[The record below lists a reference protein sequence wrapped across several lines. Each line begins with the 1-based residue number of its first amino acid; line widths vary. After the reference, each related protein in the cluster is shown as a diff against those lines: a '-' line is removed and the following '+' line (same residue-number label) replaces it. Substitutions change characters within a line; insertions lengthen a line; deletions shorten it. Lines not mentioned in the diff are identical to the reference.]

1 MAKSI
6 VQDYEFLQCE
16 DGIYFG
22 KPLKNGSIS
31 KDSRKIEL
39 EEIVQLFTV
48 VAEDY
53 ILRNQQPLVIMKDG
67 KPFIQA
73 TLVI

>member
-1 MAKSI
+1 MANL
-6 VQDYEFLQCE
+6 QDYMFLQCE

-31 KDSRKIEL
+31 KDSRKLEP
-39 EEIVQLFTV
+39 EEIAQLFSI
-48 VAEDY
+48 VAEDF
-53 ILRNQQPLVIMKDG
+53 ILRNQQPLVIQKDG
-67 KPFIQA
+67 KPFLQT

>member
-1 MAKSI
+1 MAKATLH
-6 VQDYEFLQCE
+6 DYTFLVCD

-31 KDSRKIEL
+31 KDSRKIEV
-39 EEIVQLFTV
+39 EEIAQLFSV

-53 ILRNQQPLVIMKDG
+53 ILRNQQPLVILKDG

>member
-1 MAKSI
+1 MANL
-6 VQDYEFLQCE
+6 QDYMFLQCE

-31 KDSRKIEL
+31 KDARKIEL
-39 EEIVQLFTV
+39 EEIVKLYSI
-48 VAEDY
+48 VAEDF
-53 ILRNQQPLVIMKDG
+53 ILRKQQPLVIQREG
-67 KPFIQA
+67 KPLLQT

>member
-1 MAKSI
+1 MTNL
-6 VQDYEFLQCE
+6 QDYMFLQCE

-31 KDSRKIEL
+31 KDSRKLEP
-39 EEIVQLFTV
+39 EEIAQLFSI
-48 VAEDY
+48 VAEDF
-53 ILRNQQPLVIMKDG
+53 ILRNQQPLVIQKDG
-67 KPFIQA
+67 KPFLQT

>member
-1 MAKSI
+1 MAKTL
-6 VQDYEFLQCE
+6 QDYGFLQCE

-31 KDSRKIEL
+31 KDSRKMEVG
-39 EEIVQLFTV
+39 EIAQLFSI

-53 ILRNQQPLVIMKDG
+53 ILRNQQPLVIMRDG

-73 TLVI
+73 TLII

>member
-1 MAKSI
+1 MANI
-6 VQDYEFLQCE
+6 LQDYEFLVCD

-31 KDSRKIEL
+31 KDSRKIEV
-39 EEIVQLFTV
+39 EEIAQLFSI
-48 VAEDY
+48 VAENY
-53 ILRNQQPLVIMKDG
+53 ILRNQQPLVIMKGG

>member
-1 MAKSI
+1 MAKTTL
-6 VQDYEFLQCE
+6 QDYEFLQCE

-22 KPLKNGSIS
+22 RALKNGSMS
-31 KDSRKIEL
+31 KDSRKMEVG
-39 EEIVQLFTV
+39 EIAQLFSI

-73 TLVI
+73 TLII

>member
-1 MAKSI
+1 MAKTL
-6 VQDYEFLQCE
+6 QDYEFLCCE

-31 KDSRKIEL
+31 KDSRKIEP
-39 EEIVQLFTV
+39 EEIAQLFSI
-48 VAEDY
+48 VAEDF
-53 ILRNQQPLVIMKDG
+53 ILRNQQPLVIQKNG
-67 KPFIQA
+67 KPFLQT